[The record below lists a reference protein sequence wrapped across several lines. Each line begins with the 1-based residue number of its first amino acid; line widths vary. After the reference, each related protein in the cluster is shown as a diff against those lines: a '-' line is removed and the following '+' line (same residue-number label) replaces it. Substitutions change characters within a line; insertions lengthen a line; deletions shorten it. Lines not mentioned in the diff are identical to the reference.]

1 MDISENLKLPYIMP
15 NQAQKHVTHNEAI
28 RHLDAL
34 VQMGVVSRTEVL
46 PPSEPETGARF
57 IVAENAEGEWIGKTG
72 HVAAFQDGAW
82 QYYLPEDGWTA
93 WVTQEQKLLV
103 YSNLQWQEVT
113 SAGFDVDQVQLLGVN
128 TSASVDSRFGVESAN
143 SFFSHEGSSHQ
154 LSINK
159 SSEPDTASLVY
170 KNDWSGRAEIG
181 LAGND
186 DLSIKVTADG
196 ASWLEGMV
204 VNRDTGN
211 VSFPNGITT
220 PDANVVPQ
228 NLNVVKYIFI
238 DAVSG
243 NDENDGSSSSKPIQT
258 LQRLEEVF
266 PVGCR
271 VQVRLL
277 SDLVWDY
284 AILFGYPVFGL
295 EILGR
300 NANNTA
306 YENRTITVKDASNV
320 SFLPGCL
327 HLNSLSKI
335 YLRNLDVVLDSSRNQ
350 AFVNFSSTMG
360 FLRTQEVN
368 LRREGSGSCCLFAD
382 GVSFVAS
389 RHSQLGVDASAK
401 GYVAQGVSA
410 TENPNDD
417 WRYPSNLSEF

>member
-1 MDISENLKLPYIMP
+1 MDTSENLKLPYIMP
-15 NQAQKHVTHNEAI
+15 NQAQKHVTHNEAV

-34 VQMGVVSRTEVL
+34 VQMGVASRTLSL
-46 PPSEPETGARF
+46 PPTEPQTGARF
-57 IVAENAEGEWIGKTG
+57 IVAENAQDEWLGKTG

-82 QYYLPEDGWTA
+82 QYYIPQDGWTA

-103 YSNLQWQEVT
+103 YNNAQWQEVT
-113 SAGFDVDQVQLLGVN
+113 SAGSNVDQLQLLGIN
-128 TSASVDSRFGVESAN
+128 TSASAESRFGVQSDN
-143 SFFSHEGSSHQ
+143 SFFSHEGSGHQ

-181 LAGND
+181 LAGSD
-186 DLSIKVTADG
+186 DLSVKVTANG
-196 ASWLEGMV
+196 TNWSEGMV
-204 VNRDTGN
+204 VNRETGN
-211 VSFPNGITT
+211 VNFPNGITT
-220 PDANVVPQ
+220 PEANVVPG
-228 NLNVVKYIFI
+228 NLNVVKQIFI

-243 NDENDGSSSSKPIQT
+243 NDENDGLSASKPVQS

-266 PVGCR
+266 PIGCR
-271 VQVRLL
+271 VQIRLL

-306 YENRTITVKDASNV
+306 YENRTITVRDASNV
-320 SFLPGCL
+320 SSLPGCL

-335 YLRNLDVVLDSSRNQ
+335 YLRNLDVILDSTRNQ

-360 FLRTQEVN
+360 FLRTHGVN
-368 LRREGSGSCCLFAD
+368 LTRQGSGSCCLFAD

-401 GYVAQGVSA
+401 GYVAQGISA

-417 WRYPSNLSEF
+417 WRYPSNLNEF